1 MPSGPTIM
9 KNSAP
14 PNTASIASSGMA
26 EFTPSTRP
34 RFSSQ
39 VMSVTQALK
48 HESFARLP
56 KNVMMQS
63 NTMVSVTPNAMAA
76 AAVPAS
82 ADEIDCR

>member
-1 MPSGPTIM
+1 MRNI
-9 KNSAP
+9 AP
-14 PNTASIASSGMA
+14 PNTASLASSGMA
-26 EFTPSTRP
+26 EFTPSTLP
-34 RFSSQ
+34 RFFSV

-76 AAVPAS
+76 AVEPAS
-82 ADEIDCR
+82 ASEMVCK